1 MSEQVE
7 SDQVETETPTE
18 TQKQSGPIS
27 EGIGRVWSEIK
38 QISKQVE
45 HETRKSG
52 RVARLRL
59 DIRSLRRE
67 QAEVRARLGK
77 AVYEA
82 HQEHGDSIALSEVE
96 GFAGGVAALD
106 ALTEQITAKEA
117 DIEQLRQAGAVD
129 EEPLETSEEVA

>member
-7 SDQVETETPTE
+7 SDQVEMETP
-18 TQKQSGPIS
+18 KASGPIS

-38 QISKQVE
+38 KISKQVE

-59 DIRSLRRE
+59 DLRSLRRE
-67 QAEVRARLGK
+67 QVEVRARLGK

-82 HQEHGDSIALSEVE
+82 RQEHGDSIALSEVE
-96 GFAGGVAALD
+96 GFAGAVAALD
-106 ALTEQITAKEA
+106 TLSEQTTAKEA
-117 DIEQLRQAGAVD
+117 AIEQLHQANALD
-129 EEPLETSEEVA
+129 EQPLETSDEVA

>member
-7 SDQVETETPTE
+7 SDQVETETPQE
-18 TQKQSGPIS
+18 SGPIS
-27 EGIGRVWSEIK
+27 DGIARVWNEIK
-38 QISKQVE
+38 QISRQVE
-45 HETRKSG
+45 RETRKSG

-82 HQEHGDSIALSEVE
+82 RQEHGDSIALSEVE
-96 GFAGGVAALD
+96 GFAGSVAALD

>member
-27 EGIGRVWSEIK
+27 EGFGRVWSEIK

-59 DIRSLRRE
+59 DIRGLRRE

-82 HQEHGDSIALSEVE
+82 RQEHGDSIALSEVE

-117 DIEQLRQAGAVD
+117 DIEQLREAGAVD